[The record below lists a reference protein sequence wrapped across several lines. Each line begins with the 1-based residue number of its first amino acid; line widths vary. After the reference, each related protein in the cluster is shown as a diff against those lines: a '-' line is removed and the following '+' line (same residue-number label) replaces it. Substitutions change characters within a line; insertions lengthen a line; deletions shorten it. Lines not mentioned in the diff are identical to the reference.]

1 MLIMDTIKLKRRT
14 NLDGRLVIEYQTSF
28 LDKDIEV
35 TLKINEIETSSKPDF
50 SDLIGQL
57 EWTKDALTSQKEI
70 RAEWD

>member
-1 MLIMDTIKLKRRT
+1 MMMNTIKLNKRT
-14 NLDGRLVIEYQTSF
+14 TPNGKLLIEFQTSF

-35 TLKINEIETSSKPDF
+35 FLKINEVDKSIKPDF

-57 EWTKDALTSQKEI
+57 EWSKDELISQKQI